1 MSKIKMTNHKN
12 TTVKTAFD
20 RFLIAV
26 SARCVKDKTLCTYRS
41 HFGAIPKRL
50 DVEISRE
57 KLNKSFSFLLLYC
70 HIVV

>member
-1 MSKIKMTNHKN
+1 MSKIKMTNSKN

-26 SARCVKDKTLCTYRS
+26 SARGVKDKTLCTYRS